1 MFLEDILLHD
11 CTGLCPLFKIRF
23 RLYIVHYLISNR
35 CTHWHFAYWKKWMK
49 YRVSSYLYF
58 FRGNT
63 MQNVID
69 RATNKMHIYIKRLVN
84 INLSTCQILTEHVS
98 HLLHENL
105 FLSCNGMILQP
116 LFKYLCWH
124 VVEVV
129 NRTRTR
135 FHVSDKCHIE
145 ILKWVGVNTKFIIW
159 QLVIL

>member
-69 RATNKMHIYIKRLVN
+69 RATNK
-84 INLSTCQILTEHVS
+84 ILTEHVS